1 MTVSR
6 KTIKVSKTRVKSSV
20 KLRGSSKNIR
30 KSKKVEKKPM
40 EVEYEARFLEINRDD
55 LLAKIKNVGGTVKK
69 PNTIYKRSMFG
80 LCDIS
85 RGYVRVRDEG
95 DKVTMTAKLYK
106 DKKFPQEYELNIK
119 DNFENG
125 QEFLRAL
132 NLTEKSYHETMRE
145 KWTIPKRNG
154 VELCEIAID
163 CVPGLPMYAE
173 VECKSKEDLSRAIK
187 LLKLNRKNMR
197 FGGYGKVYAEYYGLA
212 ETEINNKIASITF
225 KNIKEELKPYL
236 HKNTDLLDTI
246 ADQHLELYNKLSCK
260 N

>member
-1 MTVSR
+1 MKIS
-6 KTIKVSKTRVKSSV
+6 SKTK
-20 KLRGSSKNIR
+20 KTTSKG
-30 KSKKVEKKPM
+30 KHDPKHKKTQKKPM

-55 LLAKIKNVGGTVKK
+55 LIAKIKDVGGSLKK
-69 PNTIYKRSMFG
+69 SNTIYKRSMFG

-106 DKKFPQEYELNIK
+106 DKKFPQEYELHIK

-154 VELCEIAID
+154 AELCEIAID

-173 VECKSKEDLSRAIK
+173 VECKSKKDLSRAIR

-212 ETEINNKIASITF
+212 ETEINNKISSITF
-225 KNIKEELKPYL
+225 KNIQEELKPYL
-236 HKNTDLLDTI
+236 HKNEDLLATV
-246 ADQHLELYNKLSCK
+246 AEQHLEIFNKLNMK
-260 N
+260 